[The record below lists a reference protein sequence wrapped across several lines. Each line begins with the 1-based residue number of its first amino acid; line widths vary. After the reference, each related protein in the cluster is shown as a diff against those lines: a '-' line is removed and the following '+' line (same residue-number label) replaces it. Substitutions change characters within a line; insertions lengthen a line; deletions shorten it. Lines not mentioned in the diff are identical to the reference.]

1 MFGPIEI
8 SDQDEERLVSFSNLL
23 SGIPLEEK
31 IEIDLFHI
39 ICSRVGPQL
48 FLQRA
53 ILLKKIIFGFE
64 SPNSVRVE
72 RSLYYVSS
80 LLTDWLQ
87 LVLKSG
93 QDCELMNMTANHA
106 LSPLAQ
112 PNKRYHTFSN
122 ETFMSSFQTDYLP
135 SHITSSS
142 EGDNESEILR
152 RDDFVD
158 LGDASN
164 IIFQCT
170 VGRLRQDTEAFQ
182 IIRKSFPFLK
192 IYLESCSK
200 ATRKDVDDLCRY
212 ITSYFSGILDQ
223 MHGPLS
229 SYYVEGVELQLICLG
244 FSLLDYL
251 GGLLEVVLFFST
263 SILTNCTLLL

>member
-1 MFGPIEI
+1 M
-8 SDQDEERLVSFSNLL
+8 SFSNLL

-39 ICSRVGPQL
+39 ICSRIGPQL
-48 FLQRA
+48 FLQRS

-64 SPNSVRVE
+64 SPNSVRLE
-72 RSLYYVSS
+72 RSLYYIST

-87 LVLKSG
+87 LALKSG
-93 QDCELMNMTANHA
+93 QDCEFANAADSHG
-106 LSPLAQ
+106 LSPLSQ
-112 PNKRYHTFSN
+112 PKRYHTFSN
-122 ETFMSSFQTDYLP
+122 ETFMSSFPTDYLP

-142 EGDNESEILR
+142 EEDSESEVLR

-158 LGDASN
+158 VGDACN
-164 IIFQCT
+164 VIFQCT
-170 VGRLRQDTEAFQ
+170 VGRLRQDIDAFQ
-182 IIRKSFPFLK
+182 IIRKTLPFLK
-192 IYLESCSK
+192 IYLESCSQ
-200 ATRKDVDDLCRY
+200 ATSKDIDDLCRY

-223 MHGPLS
+223 VHGPLS

-251 GGLLEVVLFFST
+251 GGLLKVVYLDY
-263 SILTNCTLLL
+263 